1 MGATYPKIALKIAGL
16 WKNDHQLGDRSPK
29 TEGLAA
35 DGKSVRSCAAMIEPR
50 GFQEEF
56 NGGSI
61 SLSISLFSISLYIYI
76 YIYIYIYSL
85 SSICHQQNIVNIGD
99 AYSKSFFDLHEP
111 NGATWR
117 LGNFCGFLKGSFPV
131 DWLWHKK
138 QSDRQNIK
146 HDLPAIFFEVLES
159 RFPNELLLLSRF
171 INLSSNFG
179 VSRRP
184 SLPAGSHVE
193 ESRRWWIHPVISGHS
208 WYFVPFVPFLWHK
221 KPNVLLYL
229 LLVKLK
235 YPCCWWN
242 PMINL
247 TC

>member
-1 MGATYPKIALKIAGL
+1 MSSAKHSKHRGCRQQIIFRFAWAKRRYLAPWQFLWISQRIISGGL
-16 WKNDHQLGDRSPK
+16 IMAQKP
-29 TEGLAA
+29 
-35 DGKSVRSCAAMIEPR
+35 P
-50 GFQEEF
+50 
-56 NGGSI
+56 
-61 SLSISLFSISLYIYI
+61 
-76 YIYIYIYSL
+76 
-85 SSICHQQNIVNIGD
+85 
-99 AYSKSFFDLHEP
+99 P
-111 NGATWR
+111 
-117 LGNFCGFLKGSFPV
+117 
-131 DWLWHKK
+131 

-208 WYFVPFVPFLWHK
+208 WYFVPFVPFLWHLK

-247 TC
+247 TY